1 MNINEIEIGVKYED
15 TLGKAK
21 FSKNGTL
28 LKDRLKRVVTI
39 TNKTSNSIE
48 YKDEAGYISWVTLEE
63 FIRVENSTKKIRF
76 IKE

>member
-1 MNINEIEIGVKYED
+1 MDEIKIGDKYED

-28 LKDRLKRVVTI
+28 LKDRLKRIVTI

-48 YKDEAGYISWVTLEE
+48 YKDESGYISWVTIEE
-63 FIRVENSTKKIRF
+63 FTRLERSVNKVRF
-76 IKE
+76 ILSI